1 MGLRAPRSTSTIMA
15 TVLAAL
21 VPGIAAMT
29 AVWGFGVVWNVL
41 WLSVFCVAIDAIALY
56 LRGNQNWPALR
67 FQLRDYSTLVT
78 AWLMAIAL
86 PPQLPLGI
94 LLVASLAA
102 IGLAK
107 HAYGGLGRNVFN
119 PAMVGYAV
127 VLISYPAHLAVWPL
141 LQPELTDA
149 LSGATLLSEFRFRDG
164 LTADE
169 FTLNYATAF
178 KAQQM
183 IPWAF
188 AAGGAVLLYLKLIAW
203 RIPAGIFAGLALCAL
218 FGNDSGSSQSLG
230 SMGLHLTSGGLVA
243 AAFFVAT
250 DPVTHPHR
258 HAHQLM
264 FGLGIGMLV
273 YLMRGFGT
281 QPDGIAFAILLA
293 NCVTPLLNRRAVKS
307 QDAAPAAEQQN
318 G

>member
-1 MGLRAPRSTSTIMA
+1 MELRAPGSTPAIMA

-21 VPGIAAMT
+21 APGIAAMT

-41 WLSVFCVAIDAIALY
+41 WLSVFCVFLEATALY
-56 LRGNQNWPALR
+56 LRGHHSWQALR
-67 FQLRDYSTLVT
+67 FQLRDYSALVT

-86 PPQLPLGI
+86 PPQMPLGV

-119 PAMVGYAV
+119 PAMAGYAV
-127 VLISYPAHLAVWPL
+127 VLISYPAHLAAWPL
-141 LQPELTDA
+141 LQPELADA

-169 FTLNYATAF
+169 FALSYAAAW

-188 AAGGAVLLYLKLIAW
+188 AAGGLVLLYLKLIAW
-203 RIPAGIFAGLALCAL
+203 RIPAGVFAGIALCAL

-230 SMGLHLTSGGLVA
+230 SMGLHLSSGGLVA

-258 HAHQLM
+258 HTHQLM
-264 FGLGIGMLV
+264 FGAGVGMLV
-273 YLMRGFGT
+273 YLIRGFGT

-293 NCVTPLLNRRAVKS
+293 NCVTPLLNRRALNA
-307 QDAAPAAEQQN
+307 QDTALRAKQ
-318 G
+318 